1 LSYIVYDWRK
11 VFAMRNFWNV
21 ARQFDQNI
29 LRYLLVWSMIGFAY
43 FGIIG
48 VVLNLYLVRLGYG
61 PEFIGRLH
69 ASGQLAW
76 AIFALPAG
84 LIGRKWG
91 IKQALIAAN
100 VLNGVGT
107 IVMIA
112 AEALP
117 SDLLSAGLTAGWLLT
132 WIGAALVTVNGAPYL
147 MAVITPENRGYGFS
161 AQQAAM
167 GAATFAGS
175 LLAGALPGWIAA
187 QFDLSLEQAA
197 PYRFTLMLAPLAY
210 LAAALVFTR
219 ADAVQAPDR
228 PTEQKAGGVIPV
240 RIFIFFGLL
249 VFIQSLAEGI
259 IRPFYNL
266 YLDTSLNVPV
276 AQIGSTLGFSSLL
289 LVLVSLATPAV
300 LSRWGIIGAMKL
312 SMLGFMLFA
321 VLLAAVPLWPMAA
334 LIFLGIG
341 SMLTILA
348 TARGIYGQEIVK
360 PYWRTT
366 SSAIATIGMAVGWS
380 AATWA
385 GGQLI
390 TSIGFQNM
398 FLTGAV
404 LGLFGAGLILAQKW
418 SVRPTQPQEP
428 GDAET
433 AQTANVELL

>member
-1 LSYIVYDWRK
+1 
-11 VFAMRNFWNV
+11 MRNFWNV
-21 ARQFDQNI
+21 ARHFDQSI
-29 LRYLLVWSMIGFAY
+29 LRFLVVWSMIGFAY

-91 IKQALIAAN
+91 IKQALIAATVVN
-100 VLNGVGT
+100 AAGT

-112 AEALP
+112 AESLP
-117 SDLLSAGLTAGWLLT
+117 ADLLSAGLTAGWLLT
-132 WIGAALVTVNGAPYL
+132 WIGAALITVNGAPYL

-175 LLAGALPGWIAA
+175 LLAGATPGWIAA
-187 QFDLSLEQAA
+187 QFGLSLDQAA
-197 PYRFTLMLAPLAY
+197 PYRYTLMLAPLAY
-210 LAAALVFTR
+210 LAAALVFAR

-240 RIFIFFGLL
+240 RIFIFFGLM

-266 YLDTSLNVPV
+266 YLDTALNVPV
-276 AQIGSTLGFSSLL
+276 AQIGATLGFSSLL

-300 LSRWGIIGAMKL
+300 LSRWGISGAMKL
-312 SMLGFMLFA
+312 AMLGFTLFA
-321 VLLAAVPLWPMAA
+321 VLLAAVPQWPLAA

-348 TARGIYGQEIVK
+348 TARGIYSQEIVK

-366 SSAIATIGMAVGWS
+366 SSAIATIGMALGWS
-380 AATWA
+380 AATWT

-390 TSIGFQNM
+390 ISIGFQNM

-404 LGLFGAGLILAQKW
+404 IGLAGAALVLAQKW
-418 SVRPTQPQEP
+418 FVHPVQPQEP
-428 GDAET
+428 ESMEAT
-433 AQTANVELL
+433 QPVIRSS